1 MSYTLNEMENS
12 GSLKKMVYDTLL
24 DDISSG
30 KFRPND
36 IITEG
41 SLTERFGVSKA
52 PVREALIELCK
63 DGFLKSLPR
72 FGYQVVQ
79 CSVQEI
85 MEMLDVREDLEIGN
99 LKRCFPSITPES
111 LSIFRENEDE
121 WAKDNDS
128 NSDIYGN
135 YYRNQRFHLML
146 CSLSGNRY
154 MYRALDTVLRDSAR
168 FFATYYSSAWDN
180 ERESKGKYHHMILDA
195 LGAGNLYDA
204 CAYLSKDINA
214 VKDEIRKVIS

>member
-1 MSYTLNEMENS
+1 MMETA
-12 GSLKKMVYDTLL
+12 GTLKKTVYSSLME
-24 DDISSG
+24 DIIRGDLS
-30 KFRPND
+30 PND
-36 IITEG
+36 IVTES
-41 SLTERFGVSKA
+41 SLIKRFSVSKA

-111 LSIFRENEDE
+111 LSIFRNNAGD
-121 WAKDNDS
+121 WIRQDGAD
-128 NSDIYGN
+128 SDIYGN
-135 YYRNQRFHLML
+135 YYRNQHFHLML

-154 MYRALDTVLRDSAR
+154 MYNALDKVLRDSAR
-168 FFATYYSSAWDN
+168 FFAAYYSSAWDN
-180 ERESKGKYHHMILDA
+180 ERESKGMYHHMILDA
-195 LGAGNLYDA
+195 VSAGNLYDA
-204 CAYLSKDINA
+204 CSYLAKDISA

>member
-1 MSYTLNEMENS
+1 MMETA
-12 GSLKKMVYDTLL
+12 GTLKKSVYNSLMQ
-24 DDISSG
+24 DIIRGDLSA
-30 KFRPND
+30 ND
-36 IITEG
+36 IITES
-41 SLTERFGVSKA
+41 SLIKRFSVSKA

-79 CSVQEI
+79 CTIQEV
-85 MEMLDVREDLEIGN
+85 MEMLDVREDLELGN
-99 LKRCFPSITPES
+99 LKRCFPHITAES
-111 LSIFRENEDE
+111 LSIFQEKEDE
-121 WAKDNDS
+121 WTGKDGMYG
-128 NSDIYGN
+128 DIYGN

-146 CSLSGNRY
+146 CSLSGNGY
-154 MYRALDTVLRDSAR
+154 MYRALDRVLKDSAR
-168 FFATYYSSAWDN
+168 FFAAYYSSAWDN
-180 ERESKGKYHHMILDA
+180 ERESKGKYHYMILDA

>member
-1 MSYTLNEMENS
+1 MMETA
-12 GSLKKMVYDTLL
+12 GTLKKSVYNALMK
-24 DDISSG
+24 DIIRGDLSA
-30 KFRPND
+30 ND
-36 IITEG
+36 IVTES
-41 SLTERFGVSKA
+41 SLIKRFSVSKA

-99 LKRCFPSITPES
+99 LKRCFPYLAADS

>member
-1 MSYTLNEMENS
+1 MLYPQQNS
-12 GSLKKMVYDTLL
+12 ARLCTAQGGLWDFCLSHDL
-24 DDISSG
+24 SA
-30 KFRPND
+30 ND
-36 IITEG
+36 IVTES
-41 SLTERFGVSKA
+41 SLVRRFSVSKA

-99 LKRCFPSITPES
+99 LKRCFPYLAADS

-195 LGAGNLYDA
+195 LGAGNQYKLRPTGEADSA
-204 CAYLSKDINA
+204 PLCQTPVSD
-214 VKDEIRKVIS
+214 